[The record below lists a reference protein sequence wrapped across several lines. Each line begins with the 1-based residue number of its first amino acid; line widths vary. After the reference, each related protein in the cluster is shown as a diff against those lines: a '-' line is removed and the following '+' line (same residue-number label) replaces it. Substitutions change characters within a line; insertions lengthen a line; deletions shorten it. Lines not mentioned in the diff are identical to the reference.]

1 MFFRYF
7 FIFIFVCF
15 FVCLF
20 ESSFVFG
27 EQFLH
32 SGAEEGG
39 LHHSVRVLEECESFG
54 INRAILAEVS
64 LGEAHS
70 TDGVSQPFG
79 ESRTGSRGA
88 MSAQDLQ
95 FAEDV
100 IVVLDVRPQ
109 QVHLGVVRVSLVMVF
124 GLVAVLA
131 LLRALE
137 SEGSD
142 DDRLGFPEGGL
153 VAHLESVCRLICLPR
168 TDYRIVNLILGS
180 LYLAGHG
187 CYKVIWRTIFF
198 CLSVRLFICYWRPVA
213 ACEPG
218 RRVSLGLHLSGNQS
232 NLHDAFRRTT
242 SRCSPDIGRRPV
254 GHREACTEYN
264 REP

>member
-1 MFFRYF
+1 L
-7 FIFIFVCF
+7 F
-15 FVCLF
+15 FVCLS
-20 ESSFVFG
+20 ECSFVVR
-27 EQFLH
+27 EQLLH
-32 SGAEEGG
+32 AGAEEGG
-39 LHHSVRVLEECESFG
+39 LHHSVRVLEACESFG

-64 LGEAHS
+64 LGESHS

-95 FAEDV
+95 FVEDV
-100 IVVLDVRPQ
+100 HSFLAVLALLEVCPE

-153 VAHLESVCRLICLPR
+153 VHLESVCRLIGLPR
-168 TDYRIVNLILGS
+168 TDYRFFNLILGS
-180 LYLAGHG
+180 LYVAGYG
-187 CYKVIWRTIFF
+187 CYKVGRRTIFF
-198 CLSVRLFICYWRPVA
+198 YLFFYFFYFSIFLSECFSVCSLFIPMD
-213 ACEPG
+213 
-218 RRVSLGLHLSGNQS
+218 Q
-232 NLHDAFRRTT
+232 
-242 SRCSPDIGRRPV
+242 
-254 GHREACTEYN
+254 
-264 REP
+264 